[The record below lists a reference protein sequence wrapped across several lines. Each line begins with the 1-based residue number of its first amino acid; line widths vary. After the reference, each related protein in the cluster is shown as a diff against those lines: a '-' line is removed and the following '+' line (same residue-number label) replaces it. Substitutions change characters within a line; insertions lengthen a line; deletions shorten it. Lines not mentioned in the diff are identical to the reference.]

1 VSATPEEQELNM
13 RAKHLTGVC
22 AAAIL
27 ILLPTG
33 DLFAQDAPDF
43 MKQTYPKQGLASAW
57 QEHQAIEKDGAL
69 DAKTKQLIGLGVAA
83 QIPCAYCVYY
93 HTKAAKADGATEDEI
108 KEAVAEAA
116 LTRKWSTVLNGSNYS
131 MADFKKQVDAG
142 IAKTSASANH

>member
-1 VSATPEEQELNM
+1 
-13 RAKHLTGVC
+13 
-22 AAAIL
+22 
-27 ILLPTG
+27 
-33 DLFAQDAPDF
+33 
-43 MKQTYPKQGLASAW
+43 
-57 QEHQAIEKDGAL
+57 
-69 DAKTKQLIGLGVAA
+69 VAA

-93 HTKAAKADGATEDEI
+93 HTKAATADGATEDEI